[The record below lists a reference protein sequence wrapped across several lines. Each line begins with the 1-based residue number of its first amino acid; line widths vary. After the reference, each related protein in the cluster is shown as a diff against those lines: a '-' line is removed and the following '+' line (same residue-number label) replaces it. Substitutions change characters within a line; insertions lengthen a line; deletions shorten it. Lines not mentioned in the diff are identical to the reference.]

1 MDIRLTF
8 NEDAKNYDKWRP
20 TYCKELFNDIIEY
33 SNLNE
38 NKKAIE
44 VGIGTGQATR
54 PFLKT
59 GCEVMAIEL
68 GQNLVEYSQE
78 KFKEYKNLRIYNTSF
93 EDYNGDEN
101 SIALLYSAT
110 AFHWIPEEIGYKKVL
125 KLLKNHGTLA
135 LFWNRP
141 SLKDDLLNKK
151 IQSIYQKYMPSNTVK
166 VENDLERY
174 KKVSET
180 IKSYGFKDVQVKLY
194 KQTRNFNASDYIS
207 LLNTYSDHRS
217 MILSIKEVFFK
228 EIESAV
234 LKNGSSITIN
244 NTIDLYLARK

>member
-38 NKKAIE
+38 NKKA
-44 VGIGTGQATR
+44 
-54 PFLKT
+54 
-59 GCEVMAIEL
+59 
-68 GQNLVEYSQE
+68 
-78 KFKEYKNLRIYNTSF
+78 
-93 EDYNGDEN
+93 
-101 SIALLYSAT
+101 
-110 AFHWIPEEIGYKKVL
+110 KVL
-125 KLLKNHGTLA
+125 KLLKNQGTLA

-207 LLNTYSDHRS
+207 LLNTYSDHRG

-234 LKNGSSITIN
+234 LKNGGSITIRTN
-244 NTIDLYLARK
+244 YK